1 MGQVRPFLAA
11 RFLAMQELSGF
22 LLFPPLHTSPPS
34 INLPAGKKSYLPA
47 VLHRSA
53 NLNEKRK

>member
-11 RFLAMQELSGF
+11 RFLAMPEPGGF
-22 LLFPPLHTSPPS
+22 SPSPPLSPWYKFTGWEEKLSTSR
-34 INLPAGKKSYLPA
+34 
-47 VLHRSA
+47 LHRFA